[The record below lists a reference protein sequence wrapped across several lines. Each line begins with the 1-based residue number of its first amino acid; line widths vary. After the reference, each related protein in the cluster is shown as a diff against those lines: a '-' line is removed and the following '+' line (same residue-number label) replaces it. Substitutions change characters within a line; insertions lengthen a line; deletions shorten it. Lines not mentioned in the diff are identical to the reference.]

1 MSKGIRAFLVE
12 TVEDKKILRLKARW
26 PVFGKY
32 VWMELLREIY
42 GVEGYYM
49 DADDESL
56 ELFAGKI
63 DVHPE
68 KVRNIV
74 QSCLEVDLFDTEK
87 YKETMILTSAA
98 IQRSYMQY
106 NARTKEVCMEGCFL
120 CGNFDKNA
128 YKNLKIVYKNGE
140 NVCNSAPITLHNITL
155 HSNSYIQTDEDGVVV
170 EDDDLITD
178 AAALYIPDI
187 EEVKSF
193 IALKGVDV
201 DPDEF
206 MKYYKD
212 QGWLDGEGKIVK
224 NWKAKVMMWGRNKRE
239 WKDRPKK
246 NGKVIEMPEY
256 MKEGYSAKPV
266 KKASAEMLAKVR
278 EKQAAMKE

>member
-246 NGKVIEMPEY
+246 TGKVIEMPEY